1 MVFKS
6 KLSESLVTNLLKDIE
21 FIDIRTKN
29 IKNTMKITKNINLKA
44 RLKKEYIFLLNK
56 LENIQNLSIDL
67 FKSCQDEISLSALL
81 IEKGNRIK
89 FKTHNNIELFF
100 S

>member
-1 MVFKS
+1 MVFKNE
-6 KLSESLVTNLLKDIE
+6 LSESLVTNLLKDIE
-21 FIDIRTKN
+21 LIDIRTKN
-29 IKNTMKITKNINLKA
+29 IKNTLRSTKNNNLKA
-44 RLKKEYIFLLNK
+44 RLKKEYILLLNK
-56 LENIQNLSIDL
+56 LESIQKTSIDIY
-67 FKSCQDEISLSALL
+67 KSSQDEISLSALL